1 MSWTAACPGPRY
13 FRDSGMSRTPAC
25 PGQRHVQDSSMSRTP
40 ACPEQRH
47 VQDSGMFR
55 TAACPGPRHVQ
66 DSGMSRT
73 AHVSAG
79 VVNGDCRTLTLAHQ
93 PGLNSHSTE
102 SSTGRRETTQKKTR
116 KGNKLLS
123 ENYIRTGEFL
133 SFLFRARELCEQ
145 GGGPGLS
152 FSVPFSP
159 RP

>member
-1 MSWTAACPGPRY
+1 MARLLFSPICLHGLQGPLTPACPGSRHVQ
-13 FRDSGMSRTPAC
+13 DSGMSRTPAF
-25 PGQRHVQDSSMSRTP
+25 PGQRHVQDSGMSRTP

-47 VQDSGMFR
+47 VQD
-55 TAACPGPRHVQ
+55 P
-66 DSGMSRT
+66 GMSRT
-73 AHVSAG
+73 AHVYAG

-102 SSTGRRETTQKKTR
+102 SATGRRETKQKKTR

-123 ENYIRTGEFL
+123 EKYTNRQFL
-133 SFLFRARELCEQ
+133 SLLFRARELCEQ

>member
-1 MSWTAACPGPRY
+1 MSRTPVFPGQRHVQDPGMSGTATCPGQQHVQDPGMSRTAACPGQRHVQ
-13 FRDSGMSRTPAC
+13 DSGMSRTPAC
-25 PGQRHVQDSSMSRTP
+25 PGQ
-40 ACPEQRH
+40 
-47 VQDSGMFR
+47 
-55 TAACPGPRHVQ
+55 RHVQ

-79 VVNGDCRTLTLAHQ
+79 VVNGDFRTLTLAHQ

-133 SFLFRARELCEQ
+133 SLLFRARELCEQ